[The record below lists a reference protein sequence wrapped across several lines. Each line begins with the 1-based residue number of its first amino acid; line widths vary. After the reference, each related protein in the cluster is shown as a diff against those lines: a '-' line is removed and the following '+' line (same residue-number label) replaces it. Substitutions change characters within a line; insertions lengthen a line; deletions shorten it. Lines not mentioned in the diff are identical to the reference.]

1 MKKIILYFA
10 TAFLFFSCAS
20 KSSELSYSGTDA
32 SPKYDMAEEETIDTD
47 KKSVETE
54 DISKAIEKKIIKNGT
69 LTVEVKDI
77 KTEKQ
82 RIDSLVHRFGAYY
95 DKETLNNDYNST
107 SFNLI
112 IRVPA
117 NSFELFISLVEKGN
131 NDVKFKEIDAQDVTE
146 TFIDLETRLTNKRKY
161 MERYQDL
168 LKSAKSV
175 KEILEI
181 QEKIR
186 TLEEEI
192 ESTTGRLKYLSNQ
205 VNLSTLELNI
215 TQEKEFKY
223 IPGKRQKASEKLKQ
237 SFVGGWFVFVD
248 FLYFLL
254 YNWVFLI
261 LIGTGVYF
269 WMKVRR
275 KRKAAK
281 KKNDK

>member
-10 TAFLFFSCAS
+10 VVFLFLSCAS

-32 SPKYDMAEEETIDTD
+32 STKYDMAAEEAISTD
-47 KKSVETE
+47 EKSVESE
-54 DISKAIEKKIIKNGT
+54 DLSKAIEKKIIKNGT
-69 LTVEVKDI
+69 LTVEVKNI
-77 KTEKQ
+77 KTEKI
-82 RIDSLVHRFGAYY
+82 RIDSLVAKFGAYY
-95 DKETLNNDYNST
+95 DKETLNNDNYST
-107 SFNLI
+107 SFNLT
-112 IRVPA
+112 IRIPA
-117 NSFELFISLVEKGN
+117 NKFEMFISQVEKGN
-131 NDVKFKEIDAQDVTE
+131 NEVKYKEIDAQDVTE

-161 MERYQDL
+161 MERYQEL

-192 ESTTGRLKYLSNQ
+192 ESTTGRLKYLTNQ
-205 VNLSTLELNI
+205 VNLSTIELNI
-215 TQEKEFKY
+215 TQQNDFKY
-223 IPGKRQKASEKLKQ
+223 KPEKRQKASEKLKQ

-248 FLYFLL
+248 FLYILL

-261 LIGTGVYF
+261 LFGTGIYF
-269 WMKVRR
+269 WIKFRR

-281 KKNDK
+281 

>member
-10 TAFLFFSCAS
+10 VVFLFLSCAS

-32 SPKYDMAEEETIDTD
+32 SAKYDMAAEEAISTD
-47 KKSVETE
+47 EKSVESE
-54 DISKAIEKKIIKNGT
+54 DLSKAIEKKIIKNGT
-69 LTVEVKDI
+69 LTVEVKNI
-77 KTEKQ
+77 KTEKI
-82 RIDSLVHRFGAYY
+82 RIDSLVAKFGAYY
-95 DKETLNNDYNST
+95 DKETLNNDNYST
-107 SFNLI
+107 SFNLT
-112 IRVPA
+112 IRIPA
-117 NSFELFISLVEKGN
+117 NKFEMFISQVEKGN
-131 NDVKFKEIDAQDVTE
+131 NEVKYKEIDAQDVTE

-161 MERYQDL
+161 MERYQEL

-192 ESTTGRLKYLSNQ
+192 ESTTGRLKYLTNQ
-205 VNLSTLELNI
+205 VNLSTIELNI
-215 TQEKEFKY
+215 TQQNDFKY
-223 IPGKRQKASEKLKQ
+223 KPEKRQKASEKLKQ

-248 FLYFLL
+248 FLYILL

-261 LIGTGVYF
+261 LFGTGIYF
-269 WMKVRR
+269 WIKFRR

-281 KKNDK
+281 